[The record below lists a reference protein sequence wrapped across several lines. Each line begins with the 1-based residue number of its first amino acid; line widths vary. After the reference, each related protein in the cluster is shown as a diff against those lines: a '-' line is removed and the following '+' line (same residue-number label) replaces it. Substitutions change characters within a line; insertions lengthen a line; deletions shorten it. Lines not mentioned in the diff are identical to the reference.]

1 MRKRTRKKERKFLFS
16 QFFLRLQFNKAIQ
29 RIQSLALKSTFIYD
43 SIPVTEMILYLNN
56 STESDP

>member
-1 MRKRTRKKERKFLFS
+1 MRKRTRKKERKFQFS